1 MYYRSFSVPLA
12 VLILVLCGAHS
23 AFSQNTNPCYHQ
35 EFEALRFLEGNWD
48 VESNTRSGD
57 GKWEKTRAASQIAS
71 ELSGCLLKEQFS
83 GSRSGRPFN
92 VLALTAYNGTSKK
105 MQRAWADSDHG
116 LLILYDGNRTGDQMT
131 LTTAIDLDGKKVLLR
146 IAYTEIKNDS
156 FKIESGRSHDE
167 GKTWITT
174 STLLYKRKKP

>member
-1 MYYRSFSVPLA
+1 MYNKLFSVRLIVLA
-12 VLILVLCGAHS
+12 IVLSASS
-23 AFSQNTNPCYHQ
+23 AFSQNTAPCYHQ
-35 EFEALRFLEGNWD
+35 EFEALRFLEGNWE
-48 VESNTRSGD
+48 VESNTKSGD
-57 GKWEKTRAASQIAS
+57 GKWEKTKAVSQIGP

-92 VLALTAYNGTSKK
+92 ILALIAYNGTSKK
-105 MQRAWADSDHG
+105 MQRAWSDSEHG
-116 LLILYDGNRTGDQMT
+116 LLILYDGEKTGDQMI

-156 FKIESGRSHDE
+156 FKVESGRSHDE

-174 STLLYKRKKP
+174 STLLYKRKRSQ